1 MAFIKVLGVRDKH
14 GKNEIRDRLVDVL
27 NDMDNLPIQDIMVDD
42 RKNIMN
48 VYLTDGTRFSVH
60 VEKCGIW
67 SVYKV

>member
-14 GKNEIRDRLVDVL
+14 GKNEIRDRLVDAL
-27 NDMDNLPIQDIMVDD
+27 NDMDNLPIQNIMVDD

>member
-1 MAFIKVLGVRDKH
+1 MAFIKVLGVKDKH
-14 GKNEIRDRLVDVL
+14 GKNEIRDRLDDVL

>member
-14 GKNEIRDRLVDVL
+14 GKNEIRDRLVDAL